1 MFDVFLK
8 WVYTI
13 QRQRTKGDK
22 KTMKKTTINKLVNQ
36 MKEDYKGF
44 TTHHDNELM
53 LINHK
58 VVGTTFDTI
67 DIVVIDKFLN
77 NTTYVLSYYVEN
89 TTDGY
94 IRVSLHKYYNIDTYA
109 NAYEVV
115 EFERLNKKYNI
126 KDAE

>member
-1 MFDVFLK
+1 M
-8 WVYTI
+8 T
-13 QRQRTKGDK
+13 
-22 KTMKKTTINKLVNQ
+22 KTTINKLVKQ

-53 LINHK
+53 LINHRHI
-58 VVGTTFDTI
+58 GTFDII
-67 DIVVIDKFLN
+67 DIVVIDKFIN
-77 NTTYVLSYYVEN
+77 TTTYVLTYHVEN
-89 TTDGY
+89 TEDGY
-94 IRVSLHKYYNIDTYA
+94 IRVRLHKYYNIDTYA